1 MDQLTVGD
9 KINIRRS
16 DGCVQSAVIGLKS
29 IERQVVTVEW
39 TQGTRVKGK
48 EIPWNAVLELNP
60 SLADNK
66 SKDKPPKLTRN
77 TSGFNMYRKKPTNS
91 PYKKR
96 QRVSSRSEVGSSA
109 LAKPKQ
115 SKVQLQ
121 PTQPVQPVAPPPPV
135 PPTVVAPRSNVVRQV
150 ERMKEQRELR
160 RAKQAEQ
167 RRERSELQSKD
178 PGNPNWEVAL
188 MVRTYREQLQF
199 NPLRCISPNGARTQ
213 QITVCVR
220 KRPMSRREQLLKMV
234 DVISVPSRDTMLVH
248 ELRNKV
254 DLTKFLEHHK
264 YRFDYIFDEESNNQL
279 VYEYT
284 ARPLIR
290 TMFDDGNATCFAYG
304 QTGSGKTHT
313 MGGEFC
319 GKTQDGKTGIY
330 ALAAKDVFAEL
341 AKAKYLEI
349 DAKVTC
355 SYFEIYGSKVSSGCS
370 APMVIDYNSTLA
382 VGVRSAVAGQANAA
396 SAGGWATTGRY
407 CWTDHETCFQ
417 GGGGAGHHRA
427 GQSRTHLGADIG
439 EHQVVPFTCR
449 LPDGTLHTRQRRS
462 VRKVF
467 VRGLGGQRTWR
478 RYPICQSAHS
488 SRGCR
493 DQQVA
498 ASPQGVHPRNEST
511 FESLAFPWLKVDA
524 GVA

>member
-1 MDQLTVGD
+1 MDQIQVGD

-16 DGCVQSAVIGLKS
+16 DGCVQSAVVGLKS

-60 SLADNK
+60 SLANNK
-66 SKDKPPKLTRN
+66 SKEKPQRDHPKLTRN
-77 TSGFNMYRKKPTNS
+77 TSGFNMYRKKTNNS
-91 PYKKR
+91 PFKKR
-96 QRVSSRSEVGSSA
+96 QRVSSRSDVGSSA
-109 LAKPKQ
+109 LGKPKQ
-115 SKVQLQ
+115 SKIQQQQ
-121 PTQPVQPVAPPPPV
+121 PSQPVQPVAPHATPA
-135 PPTVVAPRSNVVRQV
+135 TSNVVAPRSNVVRQV

-234 DVISVPSRDTMLVH
+234 DVISVPSRDTLLVH

-264 YRFDYIFDEESNNQL
+264 YRFDYIFDEESDNQL

-290 TMFDDGNATCFAYG
+290 TMFDGGNATCFAYG

-319 GKTQDGKTGIY
+319 GKMQDGKTGIY

-341 AKAKYLEI
+341 EKARYLEV

-355 SYFEIYGSKVSSGCS
+355 SYFEIYGSKVSS
-370 APMVIDYNSTLA
+370 
-382 VGVRSAVAGQANAA
+382 
-396 SAGGWATTGRY
+396 
-407 CWTDHETCFQ
+407 
-417 GGGGAGHHRA
+417 
-427 GQSRTHLGADIG
+427 
-439 EHQVVPFTCR
+439 R
-449 LPDGTLHTRQRRS
+449 LKRLQ
-462 VRKVF
+462 
-467 VRGLGGQRTWR
+467 W
-478 RYPICQSAHS
+478 
-488 SRGCR
+488 
-493 DQQVA
+493 
-498 ASPQGVHPRNEST
+498 
-511 FESLAFPWLKVDA
+511 
-524 GVA
+524 

>member
-1 MDQLTVGD
+1 MDQIAVGD

-39 TQGTRVKGK
+39 TQGTKVKGK

-60 SLADNK
+60 LLANK
-66 SKDKPPKLTRN
+66 KSMEKPQRDQPKLTRN
-77 TSGFNMYRKKPTNS
+77 VSGFNMYRKKSNNS
-91 PYKKR
+91 PFKKR
-96 QRVSSRSEVGSSA
+96 QRVSSRSELGSSS

-115 SKVQLQ
+115 SKTHAAPQAAAA
-121 PTQPVQPVAPPPPV
+121 VAPPAATSNV
-135 PPTVVAPRSNVVRQV
+135 MAPRSNVVRKV
-150 ERMKEQRELR
+150 ERMKEERELR

-167 RRERSELQSKD
+167 RRERNELQSKD

-220 KRPMSRREQLLKMV
+220 KRPMSRRELLLKMV
-234 DVISVPSRDTMLVH
+234 DVISVPSRDTLLVH

-264 YRFDYIFDEESNNQL
+264 YRFDYIFDEESDNQL

-290 TMFDDGNATCFAYG
+290 TMFDGGNATCFAYG

-355 SYFEIYGSKVSSGCS
+355 SYFEIYGSKVSSS
-370 APMVIDYNSTLA
+370 
-382 VGVRSAVAGQANAA
+382 
-396 SAGGWATTGRY
+396 
-407 CWTDHETCFQ
+407 
-417 GGGGAGHHRA
+417 
-427 GQSRTHLGADIG
+427 
-439 EHQVVPFTCR
+439 
-449 LPDGTLHTRQRRS
+449 
-462 VRKVF
+462 
-467 VRGLGGQRTWR
+467 
-478 RYPICQSAHS
+478 
-488 SRGCR
+488 
-493 DQQVA
+493 
-498 ASPQGVHPRNEST
+498 
-511 FESLAFPWLKVDA
+511 
-524 GVA
+524 